1 MFWDIVIVAGVFW
14 IIMSFFSYLQ
24 TVQIKNIFK
33 MLEPSGK
40 VYFGRDGGMFFT
52 RYYAFAAVDASG
64 TIVDARSLKASRLV
78 TLAKILPFD
87 EIIGK
92 DLENLHIHSLA
103 LDRYMVRATENL
115 ISNFKKIGKKRKK

>member
-1 MFWDIVIVAGVFW
+1 MFWDIVIIAGVFW

-24 TVQIKNIFK
+24 TVQIRNIFK

-40 VYFGRDGGMFFT
+40 VYFGRDGGMFFS
-52 RYYAFAAVDASG
+52 RYYAFAAVDSSG
-64 TIVDARSLKASRLV
+64 KIVDARSLKASRLV

-92 DLENLHIHSLA
+92 NLESLHTHSLD
-103 LDRYMVRATENL
+103 LDRYMVRATGNL
-115 ISNFKKIGKKRKK
+115 ISNFKKYDKKSKK